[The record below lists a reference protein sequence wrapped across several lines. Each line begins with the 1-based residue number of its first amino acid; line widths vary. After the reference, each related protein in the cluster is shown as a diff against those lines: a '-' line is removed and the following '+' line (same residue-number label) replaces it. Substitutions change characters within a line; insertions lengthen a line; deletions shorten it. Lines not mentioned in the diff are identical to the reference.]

1 MAKGSG
7 VRAVYGALM
16 AAMSV
21 ALGISGAAADD
32 LGSEEIGAS
41 DAGDAAR
48 MATDGGGRRLWSRQ
62 PGTSSDDQ
70 AYGVATEGNVYV
82 VGGTGGAL
90 GGANEGA
97 FDAWVSKFD
106 GDGHR
111 LWSRQ
116 FGTSTTDSAT
126 GVATDKNG
134 NVYLVGYTF
143 GALGGPNKGD
153 ADAWVSKFDGD
164 GHQLWIRQF
173 GTSADDFGVKS
184 VATDQ
189 NGNFYVV
196 GYTEGALGGFHKG
209 GHDAWVIKFDG
220 DGHQLWKR
228 QPGTRDLDEADDVAI
243 DADGNVY
250 VVGITVGALG
260 GPNKGAF
267 DAWVIKFDGNGHQLW
282 SRQPGTRD
290 GEEAFGAATDTDGN
304 VYLVGYTDGA
314 LGGPKKGDLDAW
326 VIKFDGDGHRLWKR
340 QPGTSASDLA
350 IDVAT
355 DTDGNVYLVGYTFGA
370 LGGPN
375 KGDADAWV
383 IKFDSAG
390 HGLWR
395 RQPGT
400 SAEERALH
408 VAPDRDGVYVVG
420 FTLGAL
426 GGPNMG
432 GEDGWVI
439 KYAR

>member
-1 MAKGSG
+1 MAKGNG
-7 VRAVYGALM
+7 VRAVCGALM

-21 ALGISGAAADD
+21 ALGISGSAADD
-32 LGSEEIGAS
+32 LGSEEIGTS
-41 DAGDAAR
+41 DAGSAAS
-48 MATDGGGRRLWSRQ
+48 MATDGGRRLWSRQ

-70 AYGVATEGNVYV
+70 AYSVATDTDGNVYV

-97 FDAWVSKFD
+97 FDAWVIKFD
-106 GDGHR
+106 GGGRR

-116 FGTSTTDSAT
+116 FGTNTTDSAT

-134 NVYLVGYTF
+134 DVYLVGYTF
-143 GALGGPNKGD
+143 GALGGPNKGLS
-153 ADAWVSKFDGD
+153 DAWVSKLDGD

-173 GTSADDFGVKS
+173 GTSADDFVRS

-189 NGNFYVV
+189 DGNLYVV

-209 GHDAWVIKFDG
+209 EHDAWVVKFDD
-220 DGHQLWKR
+220 DGH
-228 QPGTRDLDEADDVAI
+228 E
-243 DADGNVY
+243 
-250 VVGITVGALG
+250 
-260 GPNKGAF
+260 
-267 DAWVIKFDGNGHQLW
+267 
-282 SRQPGTRD
+282 
-290 GEEAFGAATDTDGN
+290 
-304 VYLVGYTDGA
+304 
-314 LGGPKKGDLDAW
+314 
-326 VIKFDGDGHRLWKR
+326 LWKR

-355 DTDGNVYLVGYTFGA
+355 DTDGNVFLVGYTFGA
-370 LGGPN
+370 LGGPY

-420 FTLGAL
+420 FTLGTL